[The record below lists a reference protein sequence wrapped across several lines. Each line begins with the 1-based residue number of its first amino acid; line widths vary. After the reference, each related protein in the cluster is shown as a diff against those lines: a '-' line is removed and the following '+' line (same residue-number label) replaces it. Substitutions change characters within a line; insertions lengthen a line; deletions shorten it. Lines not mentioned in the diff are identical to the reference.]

1 MINEQLK
8 SNTTR
13 LVRIRE
19 VMQLTGLS
27 KSYIYQL
34 TAQKSFP
41 DRVRLVKGGTAVAWD
56 LSEIHEW
63 INERIADRNGNHQ
76 H

>member
-1 MINEQLK
+1 MINEQIITT
-8 SNTTR
+8 TTR

-41 DRVRLVKGGTAVAWD
+41 DRVKLVKGGTAVAWD
-56 LSEIHEW
+56 LSEINEW
-63 INERIADRNGNHQ
+63 INERIADRNSNNQ